1 MFVQVTAPGAGA
13 GPILIEGVHGTEIA
27 RRLSQ
32 LARDNAYEAM
42 LIGLIETITPDEH
55 EQQIHAQYESAHL
68 HHHWFSPTSDL
79 ITFVQSVGQHAIQA
93 LLAQTFPGSLSQAP
107 VDIDEMA
114 KILGVSVPTI
124 RRMIK
129 AEEIPYL
136 KFGRVYRFV
145 PADVIASIQ
154 RRQR

>member
-1 MFVQVTAPGAGA
+1 MFVQVSAPGVGA
-13 GPILIEGVHGTEIA
+13 GPILIEGVRGSEIS

-42 LIGLIETITPDEH
+42 LIGLMETITPDEH
-55 EQQIHAQYESAHL
+55 AQQIREQLEAAHL
-68 HHHWFSPTSDL
+68 HDHWFAASNDL
-79 ITFVQSVGQHAIQA
+79 LAFIQAVGQHAIQE
-93 LLAQTFPGSLSQAP
+93 LLAQTFPGGLSQAP
-107 VDIDEMA
+107 VDIEEMA